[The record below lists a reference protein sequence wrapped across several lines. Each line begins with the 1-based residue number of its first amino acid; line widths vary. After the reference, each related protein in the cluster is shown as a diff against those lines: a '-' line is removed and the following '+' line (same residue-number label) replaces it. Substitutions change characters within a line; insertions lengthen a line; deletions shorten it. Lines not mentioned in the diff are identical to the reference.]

1 MIDCHHFP
9 NWEPAECEQTSDGS
23 IVLSRKSLAD
33 ITFRPE
39 GLGSVIVDDRGLYF
53 VSRRGRT
60 ALAFMFDNGADY
72 VVEGVTR
79 TVKDGKIGFVD
90 TQLDEV
96 VAPVW
101 DFAFPFKRGV
111 AQVCVGCVSVPV
123 FPGDEHRIMTGGR
136 WGYINKRGKVIV
148 PVVYDSRSL
157 PPPELAAKRAV
168 Q

>member
-60 ALAFMFDNGADY
+60 ALAFMFDNGTDN

-79 TVKDGKIGFVD
+79 TVKDGKIGSSIPSSMKSWHQYGTSPFRSSEGLPRFA
-90 TQLDEV
+90 LD
-96 VAPVW
+96 
-101 DFAFPFKRGV
+101 AFPFLY
-111 AQVCVGCVSVPV
+111 
-123 FPGDEHRIMTGGR
+123 F
-136 WGYINKRGKVIV
+136 
-148 PVVYDSRSL
+148 
-157 PPPELAAKRAV
+157 RAMNIES
-168 Q
+168 